1 MTDQEFRIAPLNQIH
16 TTGWGRKHIC
26 ILSSAF
32 QKYHCVLCLYPKPFR
47 VIPAEA
53 GIQISQAPLDPGF
66 RRGDGILESGVPRM
80 IWLYLSHL
88 GFNEKQIRERTY
100 EKLY

>member
-1 MTDQEFRIAPLNQIH
+1 MGQESP
-16 TTGWGRKHIC
+16 
-26 ILSSAF
+26 S
-32 QKYHCVLCLYPKPFR
+32 QKKLLQESLG

-53 GIQISQAPLDPGF
+53 GIQVSQAPLDPGF
-66 RRGDGILESGVPRM
+66 CRGDGILESGVSRM